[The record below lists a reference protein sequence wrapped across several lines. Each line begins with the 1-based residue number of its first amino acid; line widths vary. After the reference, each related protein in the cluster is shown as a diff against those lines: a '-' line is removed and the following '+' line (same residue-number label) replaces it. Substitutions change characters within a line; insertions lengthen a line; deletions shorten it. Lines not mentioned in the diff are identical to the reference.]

1 MKKVEATIYSM
12 FIIAVLLLGLKVIT
26 VAGFIAIIFSFILF
40 YLRDIRNQQITEEK
54 MESLAKRL
62 EVALNIMEEVR
73 KDTRKDG

>member
-62 EVALNIMEEVR
+62 DMALNIMEEIR
-73 KDTRKDG
+73 KDTRQDG